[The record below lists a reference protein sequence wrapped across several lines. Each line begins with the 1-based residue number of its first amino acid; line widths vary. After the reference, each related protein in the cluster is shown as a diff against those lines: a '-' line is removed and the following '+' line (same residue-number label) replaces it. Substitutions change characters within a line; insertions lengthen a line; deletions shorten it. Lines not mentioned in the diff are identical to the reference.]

1 MARHVAFL
9 KNRASWPGFSRPS
22 TSSIRLNSWGV
33 DARNTFAKTRFA
45 LLSGHDAD
53 YFNGLLTKP

>member
-1 MARHVAFL
+1 MSRFSKIARHGQAL
-9 KNRASWPGFSRPS
+9 SRPS
-22 TSSIRLNSWGV
+22 TSSIRLNSCGEG
-33 DARNTFAKTRFA
+33 ARNIFAKTRFA